1 MESLYEPDGVEQR
14 WQRIWE
20 EEGLYNADP
29 DPLRDSF
36 AIAHPPPNVTGD
48 LHLGHA
54 LQLSL
59 ADTIVRTRRMQ
70 GYNTL
75 FQPGFDHAGIST
87 QNAVEKHLAT
97 EGKTRQDLGREAFV
111 ARVWEWLREYGGKIM
126 FQFRRVGASLDYRRE
141 RFTMDEGYTRAV
153 MRFFAHLYNKG
164 WIYRANRIIN
174 WCPFHLTS
182 LSDLE
187 LEHVEVDDVLFYVRY
202 PFTDGDGGITVAT
215 VRPATILGDVAVA
228 VHPEDDR
235 YRDAI
240 GREVIVPFVGRRVP
254 VISDERVERE
264 FGTGALKVTPGHDPL
279 DYEIG
284 LDHGLEQL
292 TVIGPDGR
300 MNEAAGKLAGLTQE
314 EAEERVL
321 GWIKEHG
328 QLEQQEPYRHTIS
341 VCDRCKTRIE
351 PRISLQWWCA
361 MDELKKPALDALRA
375 RRVRYHPESQHRFAI
390 QSLEDAPDW
399 NISRQIWWGH
409 QLPVW
414 ECPSGH
420 VTVAETDPEQ
430 CVECGSTELTRS
442 TDVLDTWFS
451 SALWPF
457 ATLGWPDDT
466 EDLRTFYPGDLNT
479 TARDII
485 RLWENRMIFSG
496 LEMMG
501 DVPFTDVVIHSTV
514 HAPAG
519 GRMSKSLGTGMN
531 PLAVIDA
538 YGADAMRYGLM
549 KMASSQDVRFSEGA
563 IEEGR
568 KLANKLWNVSRLIIS
583 ASEGVRPEERP
594 RLVEDRWILARLS
607 QSQRELER
615 LLGEFDFSHLVSELY
630 HLTFDDF
637 CDWYAEAVKP
647 RLYEGDADAR
657 ATAMAALERLLKL
670 LHPAMPHVTE
680 EIWSNLPDRETRLIV
695 SPWPE
700 AGDDSEA
707 GSLAQVQQAAEIFRR
722 SGVRVALAGD
732 DLRIFEAV
740 VRPGKTERDGA
751 NAAAEIERLH
761 KEIARAEGMLANER
775 FVQNAPADVV
785 EAEREKLARYRREL
799 DALRS

>member
-1 MESLYEPDGVEQR
+1 MDSLYKAEGVEER
-14 WQRIWE
+14 WQRTWE

-29 DPLRDSF
+29 DPSRKSF

-87 QNAVEKHLAT
+87 QNAVEKHLAQH
-97 EGKTRQDLGREAFV
+97 GKSREELGREAFV
-111 ARVWEWLREYGGKIM
+111 ALVWDWLREYGGKIM
-126 FQFRRVGASLDYRRE
+126 LQFRRVGASLDYRRE
-141 RFTMDEGYTRAV
+141 RFTMDDAYVRGV
-153 MRFFAHLYNKG
+153 MRFFVHLYRKG

-174 WCPFHLTS
+174 WCPFHQTS

-187 LEHVEVDDVLFYVRY
+187 LQHIEIDDILTYARY
-202 PFTDGDGGITVAT
+202 ALADGDGAITIAT
-215 VRPATILGDVAVA
+215 VRPATILADAAVA
-228 VHPEDDR
+228 VHPDDER
-235 YRDAI
+235 YRRLV
-240 GREVIVPFVGRRVP
+240 GREVIVPFVERRVP
-254 VISDERVERE
+254 IIADERVEQE

-284 LDHGLEQL
+284 LDHDLPEL

-300 MNEAAGKLAGLTQE
+300 MNEEAGELAGLTQE
-314 EAEERVL
+314 EADERVVAWL
-321 GWIKEHG
+321 KDHG
-328 QLEQQEPYRHTIS
+328 RLEKQEPYRHSIAL
-341 VCDRCKTRIE
+341 CDRCKSRIE

-361 MDELKKPALDALRA
+361 MDELKKPALEALRSG
-375 RRVRYHPESQHRFAI
+375 RVRYHPESQHRFAM
-390 QSLEDAPDW
+390 QSLKEAPDW

-414 ECPSGH
+414 TCRDGH
-420 VTVAETDPEQ
+420 ITVEEADPDA
-430 CVECGSTELTRS
+430 CAECGSTDLTRS

-496 LEMMG
+496 LELMG
-501 DVPFTDVVIHSTV
+501 DVPFRDVVIHSTV
-514 HAPAG
+514 HAPKG

-531 PLAVIDA
+531 PVAVIDM

-568 KLANKLWNVSRLIIS
+568 KLANKLWNVARLIIT
-583 ASEGVRPEERP
+583 ASEGAAAAERP
-594 RLVEDRWILARLS
+594 RTLEERWILARLS
-607 QSQRELER
+607 ETQRELER
-615 LLGEFDFSHLVSELY
+615 LLDEFDFSHLVAELY

-637 CDWYAEAVKP
+637 CDWYAEAVKS
-647 RLYEGDADAR
+647 RLYDGDADAR
-657 ATAMAALERLLKL
+657 ATATAALERLLKL

-680 EIWSNLPDRETRLIV
+680 EIWTNLPDRETRLIV
-695 SPWPE
+695 APWPQPGDDAE
-700 AGDDSEA
+700 AGA
-707 GSLAQVQQAAEIFRR
+707 LLRVQEAAEMFRR
-722 SGVRVALAGD
+722 SGVRVPLEGEE
-732 DLRIFEAV
+732 LRIFEAV
-740 VRPGKTERDGA
+740 VRPDKRAGDG
-751 NAAAEIERLH
+751 NAAAEIERLQ
-761 KEIARAEGMLANER
+761 KEIQRAEGMLANDR
-775 FVQNAPADVV
+775 FVEKAPADVV

-799 DALRS
+799 DALQS

>member
-1 MESLYEPDGVEQR
+1 MDSRYEPEGVEER
-14 WQRIWE
+14 WQRTWE
-20 EEGLYNADP
+20 EEGHYNADP
-29 DPLRDSF
+29 DPSRKSF

-87 QNAVEKHLAT
+87 QNAVEKHLAQQ
-97 EGKTRQDLGREAFV
+97 GKSRQELGREAFV
-111 ARVWEWLREYGGKIM
+111 ALVWDWLREYGGKIM

-141 RFTMDEGYTRAV
+141 RFTMDDAYIRAV
-153 MRFFAHLYNKG
+153 MHFFVHLYRKG

-174 WCPFHLTS
+174 WCPFHRTS

-187 LEHVEVDDVLFYVRY
+187 LEHVEMDDVLSYVRY
-202 PFTDGDGGITVAT
+202 PFADGDGYITIAT
-215 VRPATILGDVAVA
+215 VRPATILADVAVA
-228 VHPEDDR
+228 VHPDDER
-235 YRDAI
+235 YRHLV
-240 GREVIVPFVGRRVP
+240 GREVIVPLVERRVP
-254 VISDERVERE
+254 IIADKRVEQD

-284 LDHGLEQL
+284 IDHDLPEL
-292 TVIGPDGR
+292 TVIAPDGR
-300 MNEAAGKLAGLTQE
+300 MNEEAGELAGLRQE
-314 EAEERVL
+314 EADERMIEWL
-321 GWIKEHG
+321 RDHG
-328 QLEQQEPYRHTIS
+328 QLEQQEPYRHSIA
-341 VCDRCKTRIE
+341 RCSRCHSRIE

-361 MDELKKPALDALRA
+361 MDELKKPALEALRSG
-375 RRVRYHPESQHRFAI
+375 RVRYHPESQHRFAV
-390 QSLEDAPDW
+390 QSLKEAPDW

-414 ECPSGH
+414 LCLNDGH
-420 VTVAETDPEQ
+420 ITVEETEPAA
-430 CVECGSTELTRS
+430 CAECGSRELTRS

-485 RLWENRMIFSG
+485 RLWENRMIFAG
-496 LEMMG
+496 LELMG
-501 DVPFTDVVIHSTV
+501 DVPFRDVVIHSLV
-514 HAPAG
+514 HAPTG
-519 GRMSKSLGTGMN
+519 GRMSKSLGTGMD
-531 PLAVIDA
+531 PIAVIDA

-568 KLANKLWNVSRLIIS
+568 KLANKLWNVARLIIS
-583 ASEGVRPEERP
+583 ASEGAAPEERP
-594 RLVEDRWILARLS
+594 RSLEEHWILARLS
-607 QSQRELER
+607 QTQREVER
-615 LLGEFDFSHLVSELY
+615 LLGEFDFSHLVAELY

-637 CDWYAEAVKP
+637 CDWYAEAVKG
-647 RLYEGDADAR
+647 RLYDGDDDAR
-657 ATAMAALERLLKL
+657 ATATAALERLLKL

-680 EIWSNLPDRETRLIV
+680 EIWTNLPDRQTRLIV
-695 SPWPE
+695 APWPE
-700 AGDDSEA
+700 AGDDAEA
-707 GSLAQVQQAAEIFRR
+707 GALQRVQEAAEMFRR
-722 SGVRVALAGD
+722 SGVRVPLVGEE
-732 DLRIFEAV
+732 LRIFEAV
-740 VRPGKTERDGA
+740 VRPDKRGGDG
-751 NAAAEIERLH
+751 NAAAEIERLEQ
-761 KEIARAEGMLANER
+761 EIRRAEGMLANDR
-775 FVQNAPADVV
+775 FLEKAPADVV

-799 DALRS
+799 DALTP